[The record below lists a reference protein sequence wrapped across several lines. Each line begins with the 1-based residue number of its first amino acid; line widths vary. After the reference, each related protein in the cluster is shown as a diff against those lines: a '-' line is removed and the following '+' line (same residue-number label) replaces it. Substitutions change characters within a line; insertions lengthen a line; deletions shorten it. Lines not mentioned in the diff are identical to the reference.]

1 MTYSGKVD
9 IQQVIDES
17 PFSGFHWLLIVLGFL
32 VLAID
37 GFDTAAM
44 GYIAPTL
51 SAEWGIHKQDLGPVL
66 SAALLGLSLGA
77 LIAGPVSDRMGRK
90 RVLVFSCLF
99 FGLASLGTAWAQS
112 LNTLTLWRFLTGL
125 GLGAA
130 MPNAITLISEFA
142 PQRCR
147 AMAINTMYCGFPLGA
162 AGGGAI
168 SSWLIPHHG
177 WRSVLLTGAIAP
189 LILTVLLALLLP
201 ESVKFLV
208 QRGKDVAQV
217 RRIASR
223 FSRSTLESVTGFFL
237 AEEKAA
243 SKKGSVGQLFSMPW
257 LPGTLMLWVTY
268 FMGLVIYYVLLSWMP
283 TLMQGMGYALA
294 ESAWLTSLFT
304 FGGTA
309 GILLAGWMM
318 DRWEAHKVVAGGFV
332 LTMGLILLL
341 GLEHNHIALFGGLIF
356 LMGIA
361 MNGAQSGMQTLA
373 ATFYPTECRATGIAW
388 MQGIGRFGGVAGT
401 MTSAQLLSMQWQADS
416 ILMILSV
423 PALVAAA
430 ATVYKMLYSA
440 RRNPASRSSS
450 LFCYSA
456 PAIKGAACLT
466 SFYSN
471 QKFRR
476 TPAISSACAPTPV
489 FVCTSS
495 SRWALRGTTNA
506 CAARGW
512 ITMNLPPWFAI
523 TITPR
528 FWKQRGRSA
537 CSP

>member
-1 MTYSGKVD
+1 MTYSGRVD

-51 SAEWGIHKQDLGPVL
+51 STEWGIHKQDLGPVL

-223 FSRSTLESVTGFFL
+223 FARSTLDSVTGFFL
-237 AEEKAA
+237 TEEKVA
-243 SKKGSVGQLFSMPW
+243 SKKRQRVAAVFH
-257 LPGTLMLWVTY
+257 
-268 FMGLVIYYVLLSWMP
+268 
-283 TLMQGMGYALA
+283 ALA
-294 ESAWLTSLFT
+294 ARHPDAVGHLLY
-304 FGGTA
+304 GTGDLLRPAELDADADA
-309 GILLAGWMM
+309 GDG
-318 DRWEAHKVVAGGFV
+318 VCAGGIRLAHLAVHLRRHRWHFAR
-332 LTMGLILLL
+332 GLDDGSL
-341 GLEHNHIALFGGLIF
+341 G
-356 LMGIA
+356 
-361 MNGAQSGMQTLA
+361 
-373 ATFYPTECRATGIAW
+373 
-388 MQGIGRFGGVAGT
+388 
-401 MTSAQLLSMQWQADS
+401 SAQGGRVWFRADDG
-416 ILMILSV
+416 
-423 PALVAAA
+423 PD
-430 ATVYKMLYSA
+430 
-440 RRNPASRSSS
+440 
-450 LFCYSA
+450 
-456 PAIKGAACLT
+456 
-466 SFYSN
+466 SFT
-471 QKFRR
+471 RH
-476 TPAISSACAPTPV
+476 
-489 FVCTSS
+489 
-495 SRWALRGTTNA
+495 
-506 CAARGW
+506 
-512 ITMNLPPWFAI
+512 
-523 TITPR
+523 
-528 FWKQRGRSA
+528 
-537 CSP
+537 